1 MKIKSICTCFL
12 ILSILFISSCAT
24 YTSSS
29 DEYYGGESLNAEI
42 LSEIAESIFN
52 EDNSQE
58 SGESNENSS
67 SSSPINGVY
76 YWTDGG
82 SVYHK
87 YSDCGHLKNSENIRF
102 GSKQE
107 AELAG
112 KTKMCSTCDKKN

>member
-1 MKIKSICTCFL
+1 MKLRSICVCFL
-12 ILSILFISSCAT
+12 ILSIFFVSSCAAH
-24 YTSSS
+24 TSSN

-52 EDNSQE
+52 ESDSQE
-58 SGESNENSS
+58 IGEDNANESS
-67 SSSPINGVY
+67 SSTNSGIY